1 MAKKKM
7 MFAVYKNV
15 NKDSHYYGSI
25 FYSAAFDK
33 IIVGEK
39 FGDNE
44 CVLLSSDLEQIN
56 MLIDSIPDEV
66 YRNIARGN
74 STNPDGSVNEA
85 LLMMEMW
92 QADFIIANKGKR

>member
-15 NKDSHYYGSI
+15 NKDSNYFGSMY
-25 FYSAAFDK
+25 YSAASGGQKVGDK
-33 IIVGEK
+33 I
-39 FGDNE
+39 GDNE
-44 CVLLSSDLEQIN
+44 CVLLSSDIEQIN

-66 YRNIARGN
+66 YYQIARGN
-74 STNPDGSVNEA
+74 STNPDGSVNET

-92 QADFIIANKGKR
+92 QAAFIIANKGKR